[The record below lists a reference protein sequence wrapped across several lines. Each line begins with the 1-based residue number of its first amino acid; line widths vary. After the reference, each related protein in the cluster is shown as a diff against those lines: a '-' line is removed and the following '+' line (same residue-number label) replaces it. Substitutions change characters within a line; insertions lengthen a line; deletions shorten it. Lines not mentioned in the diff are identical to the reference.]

1 MSVAPYYTHT
11 SEADEPGTAMDEID
25 AFFGENLI
33 GADVLTFYFEDSS
46 DTAGNVVVGGG
57 AFLVVS
63 MSFVNQARLEL
74 ADDFIS
80 TMRDGAGRRAALD
93 NIASLEIAGDT
104 SEEEFAAAADLGDGG
119 WGIATQTNAVPFS
132 LLYFRR
138 GNVIVNIISWS
149 DALIDPMAI
158 ARAVDGEILR
168 TVAP

>member
-1 MSVAPYYTHT
+1 VSVAPYYTHT